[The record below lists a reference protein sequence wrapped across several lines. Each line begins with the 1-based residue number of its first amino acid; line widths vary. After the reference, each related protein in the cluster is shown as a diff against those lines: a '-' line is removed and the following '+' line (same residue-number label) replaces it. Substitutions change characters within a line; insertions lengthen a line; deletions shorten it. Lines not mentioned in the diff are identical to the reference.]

1 MSLTY
6 DFVTE
11 TRTVFMQISNC
22 LGQKELMR
30 EAEIMKSL
38 NHPNIVGYFNSVWT
52 GKYFTI
58 VLEWLPGLLSVAI

>member
-6 DFVTE
+6 DIVAE
-11 TRTVFMQISNC
+11 TGTVFLQISNC
-22 LGQKELMR
+22 LG

-38 NHPNIVGYFNSVWT
+38 NHPNIVGYFNSLWI

-58 VLEWLPGLLSVAI
+58 VLEWLPGLLSVTV

>member
-6 DFVTE
+6 DIVDE
-11 TRTVFMQISNC
+11 TGTVFLQISNC

-38 NHPNIVGYFNSVWT
+38 NHPNIVGYFNSLRI

-58 VLEWLPGLLSVAI
+58 VLEWLPGLLSVTV